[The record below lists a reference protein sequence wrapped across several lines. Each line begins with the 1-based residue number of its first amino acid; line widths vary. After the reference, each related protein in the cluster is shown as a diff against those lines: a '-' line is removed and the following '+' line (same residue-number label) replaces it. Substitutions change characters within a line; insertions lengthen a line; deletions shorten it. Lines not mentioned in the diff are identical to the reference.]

1 MKSPPKSLNMLICG
15 LGVLQ
20 ALTDHKI
27 VHDSVHGSVRFD
39 GLFRDL
45 LEVPDLQRLHSIH
58 QLGLAYLVYPGANHT
73 RFEHSIGTFAVARR
87 ICAALQMDRE
97 EAKVVECAA
106 LLHDI
111 GHLPY
116 SHTLEFVLHN
126 QFGIDHTE
134 ISRRLIRGKE
144 TVLSDSD
151 RRILGRSP
159 TVTGVLEKHG
169 VDPDAVARLLEA
181 KPPSLEAQKTLH
193 RDKGQSHFNSKR
205 YLAQI
210 VNGPVDADQLDYLKR
225 DAHYTGVAYGVI
237 DLERLLQTLEVF
249 NGDLVINRN
258 GLSAIEGMLVA
269 RALMFSSVYF
279 HKTVRISELMLAKA
293 VEFLGEDDIQI
304 IHSMTDASLLAYLV
318 SRGGYFEEVAT
329 LIKYRRLYKKVFG
342 VRSTEV
348 DQDGWDEVDRLG
360 NVASRRSAEM
370 EIAKRAGVDPGR
382 VIIDVPSSELS
393 ISEPRISLTDIR
405 VVDGGKVRMLPK
417 ISSIAASLQN
427 RRAHEWAV
435 MVSCPQSDKDKVA
448 KASAKVL
455 LA

>member
-1 MKSPPKSLNMLICG
+1 MLICG

-348 DQDGWDEVDRLG
+348 DQGGWGEIDRLG

-417 ISSIAASLQN
+417 ISSIAASIQN

>member
-1 MKSPPKSLNMLICG
+1 MLICG

-27 VHDSVHGSVRFD
+27 IHDSVHGSVRFD

-342 VRSTEV
+342 VRSTEI

-417 ISSIAASLQN
+417 ISSIAASIQN